1 MLLLGI
7 LKAIGCSI
15 ILILVSIL
23 IIKGM
28 SRCFQFEGVTIL
40 LTALNVILSTIL
52 LSVFFYSLS
61 IKQKVDNVHAGASG
75 LLVNTSGAVTGLI
88 SNSVAMGITPVSEIK
103 QQLMN
108 EYLDMKSKIES
119 INIDELM
126 GGQVVDGVTSAQQ
139 AVQQTVDFYFNK
151 GYRKLRMAMMWSMI
165 ITILLQIIY
174 IVLTLYL
181 DGGSSSRQRVSS
193 SSRQRGNTYR
203 SRKRYY

>member
-40 LTALNVILSTIL
+40 LTALNVILSIIL

-174 IVLTLYL
+174 IVLTIYL
-181 DGGSSSRQRVSS
+181 DGGSGSRQRVSS

>member
-1 MLLLGI
+1 
-7 LKAIGCSI
+7 
-15 ILILVSIL
+15 
-23 IIKGM
+23 M

-40 LTALNVILSTIL
+40 LTALNVILSIIL